1 MKEINQLLVKI
12 CQQWQKKSQININDT
27 LDLYEK
33 IKILN
38 RKENK
43 PLRLSI
49 SFYKQKQ
56 IKNISG
62 IADYLALAIKN
73 NFFTYLNCELLVWR
87 TRKKISQGKKIS
99 YRTREIKKLKIPIFN
114 IIAVDGQ
121 TIPTNLKK
129 YI

>member
-12 CQQWQKKSQININDT
+12 RQQWQKKSQININDT

-73 NFFTYLNCELLVWR
+73 NFFTYLNCEMLVWR

-114 IIAVDGQ
+114 IIALDGQ